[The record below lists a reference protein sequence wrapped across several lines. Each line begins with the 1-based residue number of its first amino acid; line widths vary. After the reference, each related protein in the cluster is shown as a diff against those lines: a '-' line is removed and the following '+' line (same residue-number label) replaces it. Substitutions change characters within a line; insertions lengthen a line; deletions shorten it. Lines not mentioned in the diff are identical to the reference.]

1 MKRVRTPTF
10 NWWLGREF
18 DSLQDGQVWGGR
30 NGQTPVPT
38 TLVAG
43 DGIDIAVGEG
53 EMVFSVTAWGPDGAV
68 GPPGPQGEPGVD
80 GVDGA
85 PGDVGPQGPQ
95 GEPGVDGTD
104 GPPGPRGFDGA
115 TGPQGP
121 EGPPGVDGVDGAP
134 GDVGPQGPQ
143 GEPGVDGT
151 DGPPGPRGFDGAVG
165 PQGPQGEPGVDG
177 VDGVDGLPGIDGA
190 TGPQG
195 PQGNTGPVGPVSIVP
210 CSLGGTGLAGYTTG
224 DVLVAGSTG
233 SILPVAAVATNNVLI
248 SQGVGVRPVW
258 GKLQLGGS
266 VVSGQLGTS
275 NGGTNTNAVLT
286 NNRIMVSQGAS
297 IREGPVLTDGQ
308 MLIGRTGL
316 MPAAG
321 TVVGGSGILVT
332 YSGGNIVISLA

>member
-121 EGPPGVDGVDGAP
+121 
-134 GDVGPQGPQ
+134 Q
-143 GEPGVDGT
+143 GEPGVDGF
-151 DGPPGPRGFDGAVG
+151 DGVEGPPGA
-165 PQGPQGEPGVDG
+165 
-177 VDGVDGLPGIDGA
+177 DGA